1 MKLRELRQL
10 AGEATPGP
18 WRVNRSGIDQN
29 GFEFIEISTDED
41 ANVEIALLPTRR
53 DESRSD
59 AKYIA
64 ACSPEV
70 IQALCDAAGAL
81 RGVNVELCSM
91 ISPPFDEATAES
103 FPAEPNIADRDAMRA
118 ALALTRAALTALRES
133 GIEP

>member
-70 IQALCDAAGAL
+70 IQALCDAAGAGL
-81 RGVNVELCSM
+81 KLSTALVEAEARGKMVVVESV
-91 ISPPFDEATAES
+91 DEKWG
-103 FPAEPNIADRDAMRA
+103 D
-118 ALALTRAALTALRES
+118 LTAALTALRES